1 MTGMTGKDM
10 FEFGGELYA
19 DADGAE
25 DDWDISRMLA
35 QYVSV
40 NTAAAARSA
49 FGIAMSGL
57 KEELGQRQA
66 RASLAA
72 DLGKTS
78 RKNCNEEKGR

>member
-19 DADGAE
+19 DDEDADGAE

-40 NTAAAARSA
+40 PTAAAASSA
-49 FGIAMSGL
+49 SGIASGP
-57 KEELGQRQA
+57 KAGA
-66 RASLAA
+66 RVACSGSCQDVEAILQ
-72 DLGKTS
+72 
-78 RKNCNEEKGR
+78 